1 MRKKK
6 RPLKYYI
13 GLGSR
18 DKARLFKA
26 EEKKYTASDYPEF
39 FFLYGPYDTE
49 VAANKDIKLL
59 DIKIIWETAPAR
71 GRDMKW

>member
-1 MRKKK
+1 MKRKK

-18 DKARLFKA
+18 DKAVMFKA
-26 EEKKYTASDYPEF
+26 EEKPYTVSDYPNF

-59 DIKIIWETAPAR
+59 DIKI
-71 GRDMKW
+71 